1 MAESLRALI
10 VEDDLYMR
18 MLLRSLLLSL
28 GVKDVTEAKNGAV
41 ALAILADRD
50 FDFIL
55 SDLTMIPMDGIE
67 FTRAVRLSGEVK
79 NPFVPIIMVTS
90 HTERQH
96 VEAARDAGVT
106 EFLAKPVTIN
116 NLTLRI
122 SEIVDRPRQYV
133 QTPNYF
139 GPDRRRRADETYTG
153 PRRRK
158 SDEIEADSAAAADV
172 EPFVIEDKEAL

>member
-1 MAESLRALI
+1 MDESLRALI

-28 GVKDVTEAKNGAV
+28 GVKDVSEAKNGGI
-41 ALAILADRD
+41 ALSILADRD

-55 SDLTMIPMDGIE
+55 SDLTMMPMDGIE
-67 FTRAVRLSGEVK
+67 FTRAVRQSGKVV
-79 NPFVPIIMVTS
+79 NPFIPIIMVTS

-116 NLTLRI
+116 NLTMRI
-122 SEIVDRPRQYV
+122 SEIVERPRQFV

-139 GPDRRRRADETYTG
+139 GPDRRRRNEENYTG
-153 PRRRK
+153 PRRRS
-158 SDEIEADSAAAADV
+158 SDAAETDSAEADPDPAV
-172 EPFVIEDKEAL
+172 KPGT